1 MTPRSS
7 LEGGE
12 SAALLARASLIHA
25 SEGFDGQARFRRT
38 ALSLA
43 RSITRGE
50 AAAAGLLPFAV
61 AEDGVLTAINAST
74 ATAASLD
81 PTRADF
87 AGVARTGEPSSAE
100 SLSIAKAAAAVG
112 EAPAVEAP
120 VVEARGGASFRSE
133 MSMDGER
140 RRLGCVRSSQEV
152 SEPASDSC
160 EVGSF

>member
-7 LEGGE
+7 LEGGD

-50 AAAAGLLPFAV
+50 AATAGLLPFAA

-112 EAPAVEAP
+112 EAPAVEASFRS
-120 VVEARGGASFRSE
+120 EIFRSE
-133 MSMDGER
+133 MSTEGER
-140 RRLGCVRSSQEV
+140 GRLSCVRSSQEV

-160 EVGSF
+160 EVGSL